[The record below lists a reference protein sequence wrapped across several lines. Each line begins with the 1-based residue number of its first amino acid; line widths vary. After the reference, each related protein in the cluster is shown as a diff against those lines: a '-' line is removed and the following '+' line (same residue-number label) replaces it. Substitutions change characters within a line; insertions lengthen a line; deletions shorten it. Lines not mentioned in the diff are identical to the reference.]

1 MPTHIVDFSARSK
14 VIRAEPFNAHFWKC
28 TPAEFRAFLGRP
40 REFLR
45 KLGIVVP
52 RECRIE
58 TTIENH
64 DWLED
69 QAPAFESDSG
79 NDPVICNMGCGAAAR
94 SVYRV
99 VSYARD
105 EAATGNFDKALLHRV
120 DRQQVK
126 DEDGTSARK
135 KKKVGKSSKGKVSAS
150 RDSGR
155 EDDGE

>member
-1 MPTHIVDFSARSK
+1 MRISGNARPPSSG
-14 VIRAEPFNAHFWKC
+14 
-28 TPAEFRAFLGRP
+28 PAWEGP
-40 REFLR
+40 EFLR

-69 QAPAFESDSG
+69 QAPEFETESG
-79 NDPVICNMGCGAAAR
+79 NDTVICNMGSGAAAR

-99 VSYARD
+99 VNCAHD
-105 EAATGNFDKALLHRV
+105 EAATGNFKKALLQGV

-126 DEDGTSARK
+126 VQEGSAQRK
-135 KKKVGKSSKGKVSAS
+135 KKGSKSKKDKAAKT
-150 RDSGR
+150 RR
-155 EDDGE
+155 ENDGE

>member
-1 MPTHIVDFSARSK
+1 MPSRIVDRSARSE
-14 VIRAEPFNAHFWKC
+14 VLRAEPFNAHFWAC
-28 TPAEFRAFLGRP
+28 TASEFRAYLGRP

-69 QAPAFESDSG
+69 EAPDFENDSVSK
-79 NDPVICNMGCGAAAR
+79 NDTVICNLGCGGANR

-105 EAATGNFDKALLHRV
+105 EAATGNVEKSLLHGIG
-120 DRQQVK
+120 RQQVVQ
-126 DEDGTSARK
+126 DRQSQRGK
-135 KKKVGKSSKGKVSAS
+135 KKSGKVKSERKS
-150 RDSGR
+150 KDRRKDDS
-155 EDDGE
+155 E